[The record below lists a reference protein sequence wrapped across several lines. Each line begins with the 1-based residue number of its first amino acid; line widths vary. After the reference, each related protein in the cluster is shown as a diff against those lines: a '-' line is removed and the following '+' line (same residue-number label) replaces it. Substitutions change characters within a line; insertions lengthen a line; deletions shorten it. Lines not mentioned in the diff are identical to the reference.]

1 MNNNNNSIYQIFGS
15 MQNFQNQLDRFKQN
29 LGGADPQKMV
39 QQLLDSGQM
48 SQQQFNIISQL
59 ANQIMRSR

>member
-1 MNNNNNSIYQIFGS
+1 MNNNNNSIYQMFGS